1 MSSTIKNTPK
11 LRFPEF
17 NETWEKKKLGEMFTF
32 KVTNSFSREN
42 LNYDSGKVKN
52 IHYGDIHTKFP
63 TLFDITKSDVPFI
76 NNYISI
82 ERINEEI
89 YCLEGDLIFAD
100 ASEDINDV
108 GKSIEII
115 NLNNERLLS
124 GLHTI
129 LARPKKDV
137 FQLGFKGYL
146 FKSDNIRLQIQKESQ
161 GTKVLSIS
169 AGRLSN
175 VKMDFPS
182 LPEQQKIASFLTA
195 VDDKLQALKKKKAG
209 LERYKKGVMQQV
221 FSQKLRFKDDTS
233 TELSAGDGKDFPE
246 WEMKKLGEIGITYNG
261 ISGKSKDDF
270 GSGKPYIQYK
280 QIFDDSRIDITRF
293 EFVKINANETQNK
306 VQFGDVF
313 FTTSSETP
321 NEIGMSSVLLDS
333 IDDLYLNSF
342 CFGYRINSQNQFS
355 PYFAQFLFRS
365 FRFRASIMKLAQGS
379 TRFNLSKTQLM
390 KIEIELPSLPEQTK
404 IANFLSAIDDKI
416 QQVEKQIS
424 GMELW
429 KKGLLQQLFV

>member
-1 MSSTIKNTPK
+1 MKNTQPK
-11 LRFPEF
+11 LRFKEYREKLNSINLGDITEWSSGGTPSKQVESYWNGDIPWISASSMRGLFYTDSELKITNEALKKGSKLAKKGNLLILVRGSMLYNKIPVGIAGVDVAF
-17 NETWEKKKLGEMFTF
+17 NQDVK
-32 KVTNSFSREN
+32 SI
-42 LNYDSGKVKN
+42 KVKHN
-52 IHYGDIHTKFP
+52 SIAEYVLQYLVSKEPILMNMVTGTGIGAGKLD
-63 TLFDITKSDVPFI
+63 LSDLKS
-76 NNYISI
+76 
-82 ERINEEI
+82 
-89 YCLEGDLIFAD
+89 L
-100 ASEDINDV
+100 
-108 GKSIEII
+108 KI
-115 NLNNERLLS
+115 NLP
-124 GLHTI
+124 T
-129 LARPKKDV
+129 
-137 FQLGFKGYL
+137 
-146 FKSDNIRLQIQKESQ
+146 
-161 GTKVLSIS
+161 
-169 AGRLSN
+169 
-175 VKMDFPS
+175 

-209 LERYKKGVMQQV
+209 FERYKKGVMQQI
-221 FSQKLRFKDDTS
+221 FSQKLRFKD
-233 TELSAGDGKDFPE
+233 EYGKGFPK
-246 WEMKKLGEIGITYNG
+246 WEKKKLGEIGITYNG

-293 EFVKINANETQNK
+293 EFVKINDDETQNK
-306 VQFGDVF
+306 VLFGDVF

-321 NEIGMSSVLLDS
+321 SEIGMSSVLLDN

-365 FRFRASIMKLAQGS
+365 FKFRASIMKLAQGS

-390 KIEIELPSLPEQTK
+390 KIEIELPSFPEQTK

-424 GMELW
+424 GIELW